1 MAKRQVTTPSKR
13 KSVVADLVARKVIDS
28 QEALVAAL
36 TDEGSVVTQATASRD
51 LVELGAYRGKD
62 KRGVVRYLLPAEQFS
77 TRNPDLLLSAKAS
90 GNIAVLRTPPGGAQ
104 LLASA
109 LDHSELKSL
118 LGTIAGDDTVLAISA
133 SAQGGARLIKE
144 IEEYLSEARVK
155 SSRSTQIKK
164 R

>member
-1 MAKRQVTTPSKR
+1 M
-13 KSVVADLVARKVIDS
+13 
-28 QEALVAAL
+28 
-36 TDEGSVVTQATASRD
+36 
-51 LVELGAYRGKD
+51 
-62 KRGVVRYLLPAEQFS
+62 RYLLPAEQFS